1 MSRTRKADWDTYF
14 LELAKQAA
22 TRSSCVLDNHGAV
35 IVQNRRILS
44 TGYNGTPSGY
54 GNCDQGAC
62 PRGKSKDRSKPCAG
76 LHAEANAI
84 LYATPDEREGATLYV
99 TAPPC
104 FECAKLISNSGL
116 KEIVTVVEE
125 NPEGFDKIRK
135 FLLDCNVRVRM
146 LRAKPAPSPT

>member
-1 MSRTRKADWDTYF
+1 MSSGHHKTDWDTYF
-14 LELAKQAA
+14 LELARQAA
-22 TRSSCVLDNHGAV
+22 TRSSCVLDQHGAV
-35 IVQNRRILS
+35 IVRNRRILS

-62 PRGKSKDRSKPCAG
+62 PRGKSRDRSKLCAG

-84 LYATPDEREGATLYV
+84 LYATPEERQGATLYI

-116 KEIVTVVEE
+116 EEIVTLGDQG
-125 NPEGFDKIRK
+125 PEGFDKVRK

-146 LRAKPAPSPT
+146 LRY